1 MIPVHG
7 RQDLP
12 LIRSIFNRLS
22 IPIAHHP
29 LVMIGNTP
37 IVGDLEG
44 VEELR
49 GSGKLREMLN
59 KIGWIQEEK
68 KVARDKNQWKPKL
81 AKMKKKEL
89 SEVELALK
97 RA

>member
-12 LIRSIFNRLS
+12 ILRSIFDRLS

-49 GSGKLREMLN
+49 GSGKLRSMLDR
-59 KIGWIQEEK
+59 IGWIKEEEK
-68 KVARDKNQWKPKL
+68 QAKQKNQWKPKL
-81 AKMKKKEL
+81 AKVKKREL
-89 SEVELALK
+89 SEVEQALK

>member
-1 MIPVHG
+1 
-7 RQDLP
+7 
-12 LIRSIFNRLS
+12 
-22 IPIAHHP
+22 
-29 LVMIGNTP
+29 
-37 IVGDLEG
+37 
-44 VEELR
+44 
-49 GSGKLREMLN
+49 MLN

-81 AKMKKKEL
+81 AKMKKREL

>member
-1 MIPVHG
+1 
-7 RQDLP
+7 
-12 LIRSIFNRLS
+12 
-22 IPIAHHP
+22 
-29 LVMIGNTP
+29 MIGNTP

-59 KIGWIQEEK
+59 KIGWIEEEK
-68 KVARDKNQWKPKL
+68 KAARDKNQWKPKL

>member
-1 MIPVHG
+1 
-7 RQDLP
+7 
-12 LIRSIFNRLS
+12 
-22 IPIAHHP
+22 
-29 LVMIGNTP
+29 MIGNTP
-37 IVGDLEG
+37 IIGDLEG

-59 KIGWIQEEK
+59 KIQEEK

-81 AKMKKKEL
+81 AKMKKREL

>member
-1 MIPVHG
+1 
-7 RQDLP
+7 
-12 LIRSIFNRLS
+12 
-22 IPIAHHP
+22 
-29 LVMIGNTP
+29 MIGNTP

-49 GSGKLREMLN
+49 GSGKLREMFN
-59 KIGWIQEEK
+59 KIGWIEEEK